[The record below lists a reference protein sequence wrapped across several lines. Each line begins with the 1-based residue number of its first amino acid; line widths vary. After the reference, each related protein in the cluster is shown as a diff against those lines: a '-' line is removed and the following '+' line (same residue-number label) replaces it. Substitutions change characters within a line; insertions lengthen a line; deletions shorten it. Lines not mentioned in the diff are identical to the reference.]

1 MCEETEGRRVGR
13 MDGWW
18 TRDVKKTKRGG
29 GMEGDETWKKKW
41 RDEVRCKQCVLMQ
54 NLFFYFP
61 ISEAG
66 SCQCNH
72 GDASCSPD

>member
-41 RDEVRCKQCVLMQ
+41 RDERGM
-54 NLFFYFP
+54 
-61 ISEAG
+61 EG
-66 SCQCNH
+66 
-72 GDASCSPD
+72 